1 MLTDNF
7 SELENLRLE
16 KMRQLRQDGIEPY
29 PTRSYKNSSNAE
41 AIKAFEAREAAGEP
55 EELK

>member
-16 KMRQLRQDGIEPY
+16 KMRQLRQDGLNH
-29 PTRSYKNSSNAE
+29 TRPALTRTAAMLSHQT
-41 AIKAFEAREAAGEP
+41 FEAREAAGEP
-55 EELK
+55 RNLS